1 MAGVVLSLFFL
12 SPYSLHLLYKLLY
25 LTTMKTPPL
34 FKDIYAFNVLIL
46 NTTKGFPRDYKF
58 SLGEEL
64 AKRNLSVLSSIQ
76 ILISDAAEDKLHQI
90 GFMINHLNMIR
101 LLIRLSLDTKCIN
114 VNKFSYINE
123 KTEGILKQLHAWQK
137 AQKKKNEHTEK
148 TRS

>member
-1 MAGVVLSLFFL
+1 
-12 SPYSLHLLYKLLY
+12 
-25 LTTMKTPPL
+25 MKTPPL

-58 SLGEEL
+58 SLGDEL
-64 AKRNLSVLSSIQ
+64 IKRNLSVLSSIQ
-76 ILISDAAEDKLHQI
+76 LLISHATENKMPQI
-90 GFMINHLNMIR
+90 NSMINNLHMIR

-123 KTEGILKQLHAWQK
+123 KIEGILKQLHAWQK